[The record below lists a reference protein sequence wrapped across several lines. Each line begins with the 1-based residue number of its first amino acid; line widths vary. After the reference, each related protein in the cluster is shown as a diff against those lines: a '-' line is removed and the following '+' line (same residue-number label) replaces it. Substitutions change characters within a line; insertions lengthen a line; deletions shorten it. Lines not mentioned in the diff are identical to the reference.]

1 MAPHKTKITAL
12 NRMKWSASSD
22 LVVFAA
28 EQTKLTDCV
37 KRLVFASRA
46 AGNHLMWGEPADWP
60 HFVQIIPDQQTIDFS
75 ISVYQLGN

>member
-1 MAPHKTKITAL
+1 MFRL
-12 NRMKWSASSD
+12 LMSSD
-22 LVVFAA
+22 LTVFAA

-75 ISVYQLGN
+75 KSVYQLGNRDKSDKEQYIS